1 MKKPPYRVYKKK
13 EEDSPKVPIPEKI
26 DTPQAEQL
34 ISDLYSLLHFLER
47 HKKKIVLLILTL
59 LIIGGTY
66 GGYSWY
72 LSSVEAK
79 AARIIDE
86 GLYYLDKGENK
97 KAFSLFEEA
106 VKEYP
111 NAPSSKLA
119 EFLLGKLDGKEEYLV
134 NLSKSKSSL
143 FSPPSKTSLGA
154 LYIDREEFPKAEG
167 ILEKVKRD
175 KWTHPEALYDR
186 LLIALKEKR
195 LKDAKNIL
203 DTLKGDYENL
213 PITQLAERLMK

>member
-1 MKKPPYRVYKKK
+1 MKKPPYRAYRKK
-13 EEDSPKVPIPEKI
+13 EKEEPKVPIPEKI

-34 ISDLYSLLHFLER
+34 VSDLYSLLHFLER
-47 HKKKIVLLILTL
+47 HKKKILLFILTL

-66 GGYSWY
+66 GGYTWY

-79 AARIIDE
+79 AARVVDE
-86 GLYYLDKGENK
+86 GLYYLNKGEKK
-97 KAFSLFEEA
+97 KAFSLFEQA

-111 NAPSSKLA
+111 GAPSSKVA
-119 EFLLGKLDGKEEYLV
+119 EFLLGKLDGKEKYLAE
-134 NLSKSKSSL
+134 LSKGKSFL

-154 LYIDREEFPKAEG
+154 LYIDREKLKEAEAT
-167 ILEKVKRD
+167 LEKVKREE
-175 KWTHPEALYDR
+175 WTHPEALYDR

-195 LKDAKNIL
+195 MNDAKNIL
-203 DTLKGDYENL
+203 DTLKGVYGDL